1 MAYKLEKRVV
11 LMEIKV
17 ERLNKKINLPQYQ
30 HYGEDA
36 GLDLHSAEELII
48 KSGEYKLI
56 KTGLK
61 IAVPKGYAA
70 FVYPRSGLAL
80 KKGVTVLNADGV
92 IDSGYRGEIGVI
104 LINHGAED
112 FKVEFNDRIAQ
123 LIIQKVN
130 LIEWKEVD
138 SLTESQRGE
147 GGFGHT
153 GLKQVE
159 KGKL

>member
-1 MAYKLEKRVV
+1 M
-11 LMEIKV
+11 LMEIKA
-17 ERLNKKINLPQYQ
+17 ERVNKDIELPKYQ
-30 HYGEDA
+30 HFGEDA
-36 GLDLHSAEELII
+36 GLDLHAAEELTI

-92 IDSGYRGEIGVI
+92 IDSGYRGEVGVI

-112 FKVEFNDRIAQ
+112 FNVNFNDRIAQ
-123 LIIQKVN
+123 LIIQQVN
-130 LIEWKEVD
+130 TIEWNEVE
-138 SLTESQRGE
+138 SLSESQRGE

-153 GLKQVE
+153 GIK
-159 KGKL
+159 KN

>member
-1 MAYKLEKRVV
+1 MQ
-11 LMEIKV
+11 IKV
-17 ERLNKKINLPQYQ
+17 ERLNKNIKLPEYQ
-30 HYGEDA
+30 HFGEDA
-36 GLDLHSAEELII
+36 GLDLHAAEELTI
-48 KSGEYKLI
+48 KSGEYELI

-104 LINHGAED
+104 LINHGNKD
-112 FKVEFNDRIAQ
+112 FKISLNDRIAQ

-130 LIEWKEVD
+130 IIEWNEVENL
-138 SLTESQRGE
+138 SESIRGE

-153 GLKQVE
+153 GIKNN
-159 KGKL
+159 

>member
-1 MAYKLEKRVV
+1 LQ
-11 LMEIKV
+11 IKV
-17 ERLNKKINLPQYQ
+17 EKVNEAVKLPEYQ

-36 GLDLHSAEELII
+36 GLDLHAAEELTI

-61 IAVPKGYAA
+61 IAVPSGYAA

-80 KKGVTVLNADGV
+80 KKGITVLNADGV

-104 LINHGAED
+104 LINHGPAD
-112 FKVEFNDRIAQ
+112 FKVKFNDRIAQ
-123 LIIQKVN
+123 LIIQQVN
-130 LIEWKEVD
+130 LIEWEEVD
-138 SLTESQRGE
+138 DLSESSRGK

-153 GLKQVE
+153 GVSSV
-159 KGKL
+159 

>member
-1 MAYKLEKRVV
+1 
-11 LMEIKV
+11 MEIKV
-17 ERLNKKINLPQYQ
+17 ERLNKKIELPQYQ

-36 GLDLHSAEELII
+36 GLGLHAAEELTI

-92 IDSGYRGEIGVI
+92 IDSGYRGEVGVI
-104 LINHGAED
+104 LINHGPED
-112 FKVEFNDRIAQ
+112 FKINFNDRIAQ
-123 LIIQKVN
+123 LIIQKIN
-130 LIEWKEVD
+130 IIEWNEVE
-138 SLTESQRGE
+138 SLSKSQRGE

-153 GLKQVE
+153 GVKKTK
-159 KGKL
+159 KGKSK

>member
-1 MAYKLEKRVV
+1 MK
-11 LMEIKV
+11 IKV
-17 ERLNKKINLPQYQ
+17 ERLNKDIELPKYQ
-30 HYGEDA
+30 HFGEDA
-36 GLDLHSAEELII
+36 GLDLHAAEELVI
-48 KSGEYKLI
+48 KSGDYKLI

-104 LINHGAED
+104 LINHGEND
-112 FKVEFNDRIAQ
+112 FKVNLNDRIAQ

-130 LIEWKEVD
+130 TIEWDEVD
-138 SLTESQRGE
+138 KLSESQRGE

-153 GLKQVE
+153 GVNQ
-159 KGKL
+159 

>member
-1 MAYKLEKRVV
+1 MK
-11 LMEIKV
+11 IKV
-17 ERLNKKINLPQYQ
+17 ERVNKDIELPKYQ

-36 GLDLHSAEELII
+36 GLDLHAAEELTI
-48 KSGEYKLI
+48 KSGEYELI

-80 KKGVTVLNADGV
+80 KNGVTVLNADGV
-92 IDSGYRGEIGVI
+92 IDSGYRGEIAVI
-104 LINHGAED
+104 LINHGTED
-112 FKVEFNDRIAQ
+112 FKIKLNDRIAQ

-130 LIEWKEVD
+130 IIEWEEVD
-138 SLTESQRGE
+138 SLSESQRGD

-153 GLKQVE
+153 GVK
-159 KGKL
+159 KN

>member
-1 MAYKLEKRVV
+1 
-11 LMEIKV
+11 MEIKV
-17 ERLNKKINLPQYQ
+17 ERVNQNIELPKYQ

-36 GLDLHSAEELII
+36 GLDLHAAEELTI

-61 IAVPKGYAA
+61 IAVPKGFAA

-92 IDSGYRGEIGVI
+92 IDSGYRGEVGVI
-104 LINHGAED
+104 LINHGRKD
-112 FKVEFNDRIAQ
+112 FKINFNDRIAQ

-130 LIEWKEVD
+130 TIEWNEVENL
-138 SLTESQRGE
+138 SESQRGE

-153 GLKQVE
+153 GVKNN
-159 KGKL
+159 

>member
-1 MAYKLEKRVV
+1 
-11 LMEIKV
+11 MEIKV
-17 ERLNKKINLPQYQ
+17 ERINKDIELPKYQ
-30 HYGEDA
+30 HFGEDA
-36 GLDLHSAEELII
+36 GLDLHAAEELTI

-92 IDSGYRGEIGVI
+92 IDSGYRGEVGVI
-104 LINHGAED
+104 LINHGTED
-112 FKVEFNDRIAQ
+112 FNVNFNDRIAQ
-123 LIIQKVN
+123 LIIQQVN
-130 LIEWKEVD
+130 TIEWNEVE
-138 SLTESQRGE
+138 SLSESQRGE

-153 GLKQVE
+153 GIK
-159 KGKL
+159 KN

>member
-1 MAYKLEKRVV
+1 
-11 LMEIKV
+11 MEIKV
-17 ERLNKKINLPQYQ
+17 ERVNKDVKLPQYQ
-30 HYGEDA
+30 HFGEDA
-36 GLDLHSAEELII
+36 GLDLHAAENLII
-48 KSGEYKLI
+48 KKGEYKLV

-80 KKGVTVLNADGV
+80 KEGITVLNADGV

-104 LINHGAED
+104 LINHGAKD
-112 FKVEFNDRIAQ
+112 FRVNFNDRIAQ

-130 LIEWKEVD
+130 IIEWNEVD
-138 SLTESQRGE
+138 SLSESERGE

-153 GLKQVE
+153 GIK
-159 KGKL
+159 KK

>member
-1 MAYKLEKRVV
+1 MM

-17 ERLNKKINLPQYQ
+17 ERVNQNIELPKYQ

-36 GLDLHSAEELII
+36 GLDLHAAEELTI
-48 KSGEYKLI
+48 KSGEYELI

-92 IDSGYRGEIGVI
+92 IDSGYRGEVGVI
-104 LINHGAED
+104 LINHGKKN
-112 FKVEFNDRIAQ
+112 FQINFNDRIAQ

-130 LIEWKEVD
+130 TIEWNEVENL
-138 SLTESQRGE
+138 SESQRGE

-153 GLKQVE
+153 GVKNN
-159 KGKL
+159 

>member
-1 MAYKLEKRVV
+1 M

-17 ERLNKKINLPQYQ
+17 ERVNENIELPRYQ

-36 GLDLHSAEELII
+36 GLDLHAAEELTI

-80 KKGVTVLNADGV
+80 KNGVTVLNADGV
-92 IDSGYRGEIGVI
+92 IDSGYRGEVGVI
-104 LINHGAED
+104 LINHGSED
-112 FKVEFNDRIAQ
+112 FEINFNDRIAQ

-130 LIEWKEVD
+130 TIEWNEVENL
-138 SLTESQRGE
+138 SESQRGE

-153 GLKQVE
+153 GVKNT
-159 KGKL
+159 

>member
-1 MAYKLEKRVV
+1 MM

-17 ERLNKKINLPQYQ
+17 ERVNKSIELPKYQ

-36 GLDLHSAEELII
+36 GLDLHAAEELTI
-48 KSGEYKLI
+48 KSGEYELI

-80 KKGVTVLNADGV
+80 KNGVTVLNADGV
-92 IDSGYRGEIGVI
+92 IDSGYRGEIAVI
-104 LINHGAED
+104 LINHGRED
-112 FKVEFNDRIAQ
+112 FKINLNDRIAQ

-130 LIEWKEVD
+130 IIEWKEVD
-138 SLTESQRGE
+138 SLSDSQRGD

-153 GLKQVE
+153 GVK
-159 KGKL
+159 KN

>member
-1 MAYKLEKRVV
+1 
-11 LMEIKV
+11 MEIKV
-17 ERLNKKINLPQYQ
+17 ERINKDIELPKYQ
-30 HYGEDA
+30 HFGEDA
-36 GLDLHSAEELII
+36 GLDLHAAEELTI

-61 IAVPKGYAA
+61 IAVPRGYAA

-92 IDSGYRGEIGVI
+92 IDSGYRGEVGVI

-112 FKVEFNDRIAQ
+112 FNVNFNDRIAQ
-123 LIIQKVN
+123 LIIQQVN
-130 LIEWKEVD
+130 TIEWNEVE
-138 SLTESQRGE
+138 SLSESQRGE

-153 GLKQVE
+153 GIK
-159 KGKL
+159 KN

>member
-1 MAYKLEKRVV
+1 MIKV
-11 LMEIKV
+11 EIKV
-17 ERLNKKINLPQYQ
+17 ERVNKDVELPRYQ
-30 HYGEDA
+30 HLGEDA
-36 GLDLHSAEELII
+36 GLDLHAAEELTI

-92 IDSGYRGEIGVI
+92 IDSGYRGEVGVI
-104 LINHGAED
+104 LINHGSTD
-112 FKVEFNDRIAQ
+112 FKVNFNDRIAQ

-138 SLTESQRGE
+138 NLSESNRGE

-153 GLKQVE
+153 GVKRN
-159 KGKL
+159 